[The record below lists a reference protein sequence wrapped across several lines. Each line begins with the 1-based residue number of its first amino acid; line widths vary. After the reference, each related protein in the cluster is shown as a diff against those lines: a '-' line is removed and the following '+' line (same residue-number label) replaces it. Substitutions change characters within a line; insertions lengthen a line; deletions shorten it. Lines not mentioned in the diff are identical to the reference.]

1 MGGRAL
7 YEEAL
12 VWDQHGCLPLR
23 PDESAVEE
31 LALYA
36 KSGVDFVS
44 INVGMDSTP
53 PLDALK
59 VLSAFRRG
67 VLQREEQFV
76 LVESAADVARA
87 KATGRLAVA
96 FDLEG
101 TEPLDG
107 SLDMIETYYELGVR
121 TMLIAYNE
129 SNRAGGGCHGD
140 PGTGL
145 TTFGK
150 AVVKEMNRAGMLVD
164 ATHCSR
170 RTTFDLFELSAAPVV
185 LSHSV
190 PAGVKQH
197 PRNVDDEQIL
207 ACSQTGGVIGI
218 NGVGIFLGDNDASTE
233 SVVRAIDYAV
243 QLVGPEHVG
252 LGLDFVFDRA
262 ELSAFIETNAAT
274 YPSGYGYTESGP
286 MQFASPDQLPAIASA
301 LAELGYATDAIKG
314 ILGGNFY
321 RVASQVWR

>member
-1 MGGRAL
+1 
-7 YEEAL
+7 
-12 VWDQHGCLPLR
+12 LR
-23 PDESAVEE
+23 PDESAVED

-36 KSGVDFVS
+36 ESGVDFVS
-44 INVGMDSTP
+44 INIGMDSTP

-67 VLQREEQFV
+67 VLQREERFV
-76 LVESAADVARA
+76 LVRSVPDVARA

-107 SLDMIETYYELGVR
+107 SLDMIQTYYDLGVR

-129 SNRAGGGCHGD
+129 PNRAGGGCHGD
-140 PGTGL
+140 PEIGL
-145 TTFGK
+145 TAFGR
-150 AVVKEMNRAGMLVD
+150 AVVKDMNRAGMLVD

-170 RTTFDLFELSAAPVV
+170 RTTFDLFELSEAPVV

-190 PAGVKQH
+190 PAGVKKH
-197 PRNVDDEQIL
+197 PRNVDDDQML
-207 ACSQTGGVIGI
+207 ACAETGGVVGI
-218 NGVGIFLGDNDASTE
+218 NGVGIFLGDNDASTGA
-233 SVVRAIDYAV
+233 VVRAIDYAV
-243 QLVGPEHVG
+243 RVVGPEHVG

-262 ELSAFIETNAAT
+262 ELRAFIEASTT
-274 YPSGYGYTESGP
+274 TFPSGYGYKESGP
-286 MQFASPDQLPAIASA
+286 MQFANPAQLPAVASA
-301 LAELGYATDAIKG
+301 LVELGYSTDAIKG

-321 RVASQVWR
+321 RVANQVWR